1 MTGELGAL
9 IVDLDGVVYTGG
21 EPCPGAAEGLQDARS
36 CGVALLFLTN
46 NASRTP
52 AQVAAHLGTVGVAAS
67 ADEVLTSSQVGA
79 AHLAQ
84 LRDQDPERGEEPL
97 TVLAVGGPGV
107 AQALVDAGF
116 HALRAVDVGAQGPP
130 SRVWAVLQG
139 FGPEVC
145 VRDLHEAAY
154 AINQGAHW
162 IATNGDATLP
172 TPRGLAPG
180 NGSLVAA
187 VAHGTG
193 ATPVVVGKP
202 QPAGYAMALDL
213 LGLPPSRVL
222 ALGDRI
228 DTDIQGAV
236 AAGIPS
242 ALVLTGVSTR
252 EDAHELPESGRPTHI
267 VAAIPDLAPLW
278 R

>member
-1 MTGELGAL
+1 MTREVDAL
-9 IVDLDGVVYTGG
+9 VVDLDGVVYTGDQS
-21 EPCPGAAEGLQDARS
+21 CPGAVEGLQDARA
-36 CGVALLFLTN
+36 CGVRLLFLTN

-52 AQVAAHLGTVGVAAS
+52 AQVAAHLGALGVAAS

-79 AHLAQ
+79 AHLAALWQ
-84 LRDQDPERGEEPL
+84 RDRGHTQEPP

-107 AQALVDAGF
+107 GQALVEAGL
-116 HALRAVDVGAQGPP
+116 HALRAADVEGEGPP
-130 SRVWAVLQG
+130 STVWAVLQG
-139 FGPEVC
+139 FGPEVG

-154 AINQGAHW
+154 AINDGAHW
-162 IATNGDATLP
+162 IATNTDATLP
-172 TPRGLAPG
+172 TPRGPAPG

-202 QPAGYAMALDL
+202 QPAGYAMALTRLD
-213 LGLPPSRVL
+213 LPPSRVL

-236 AAGIPS
+236 AAGIPA
-242 ALVLTGVSTR
+242 ALVLTGISTQ
-252 EDAHELPESGRPTHI
+252 EEALELPTSERPDYI
-267 VAAIPDLAPLW
+267 VATIPDLVHLW